1 MSNYDDLI
9 KSFPKIKQIIIEY
22 FPRVG
27 RWLHNIALK
36 SIEYKNN
43 LPDYYIYDTD
53 NIEPIKNVNLYKSAN
68 YLIKIMNI
76 FRNYKSYD
84 FWEDNVTEYDD
95 FDISIGKLEDDIVL
109 KVDTEYPL
117 SAKLYIEYSK
127 KYIDV
132 LSHVIAKEIR
142 EEKAQLVY
150 SVLEQKITTEIA
162 HTGYDGG
169 YSYSSDEIALR
180 ASILAK
186 NYEAMKEIAKEFN
199 IKMVATDWTV
209 ILHACEDD
217 DYEMSAIGI
226 GKTYE
231 DAYKNAED
239 AWDDA
244 NSDITDDSEF
254 EQEIERYQ
262 EGLEEPIVP
271 KEIDVSYWSKTNPSK
286 PPIMPSLPN
295 FWIRHAHEASK
306 TDDGKKLNE
315 MIEKINKNI
324 KNAFIGISFDLNHKL
339 DTDLLLERAIS
350 KREEIMKLMPELKEV
365 GDKFYKTFLYN
376 NKYPKMDDWEEH
388 QKDFINTWW
397 KYVNMS
403 STIPHPEVFF
413 NDSHTYRLTDYID
426 EYKIWE
432 EATMPLR
439 PVWNEYLKK
448 KEIWDEAS
456 KAARDDLTY
465 NRHLANDIKRVEDIS
480 YFTNIEEE
488 KEKVQNKI
496 YQKKR
501 FGYAEEFYAV
511 PTTFTFGNQS
521 NDKSIKKL
529 KIKFKV
535 YDID

>member
-53 NIEPIKNVNLYKSAN
+53 NIEPIKNVNLYKPAN

-180 ASILAK
+180 ASIFCLIDL
-186 NYEAMKEIAKEFN
+186 NYS
-199 IKMVATDWTV
+199 V
-209 ILHACEDD
+209 ILWLFT
-217 DYEMSAIGI
+217 IL
-226 GKTYE
+226 
-231 DAYKNAED
+231 
-239 AWDDA
+239 
-244 NSDITDDSEF
+244 F
-254 EQEIERYQ
+254 E
-262 EGLEEPIVP
+262 
-271 KEIDVSYWSKTNPSK
+271 
-286 PPIMPSLPN
+286 
-295 FWIRHAHEASK
+295 
-306 TDDGKKLNE
+306 
-315 MIEKINKNI
+315 
-324 KNAFIGISFDLNHKL
+324 
-339 DTDLLLERAIS
+339 
-350 KREEIMKLMPELKEV
+350 
-365 GDKFYKTFLYN
+365 DKFYLRRLITLKFA
-376 NKYPKMDDWEEH
+376 
-388 QKDFINTWW
+388 FIQ
-397 KYVNMS
+397 
-403 STIPHPEVFF
+403 
-413 NDSHTYRLTDYID
+413 
-426 EYKIWE
+426 
-432 EATMPLR
+432 ALR
-439 PVWNEYLKK
+439 
-448 KEIWDEAS
+448 I
-456 KAARDDLTY
+456 
-465 NRHLANDIKRVEDIS
+465 II
-480 YFTNIEEE
+480 
-488 KEKVQNKI
+488 
-496 YQKKR
+496 
-501 FGYAEEFYAV
+501 
-511 PTTFTFGNQS
+511 
-521 NDKSIKKL
+521 
-529 KIKFKV
+529 
-535 YDID
+535 